1 MDKKIIVSIGFGT
14 TVSVIMYFSFFMTP
28 STYEIFSSSERIL
41 DFENSTK
48 LSELRNIHEVDLLV
62 QKHQNTHRVIFLVQD
77 PISTE
82 IITSG
87 GYTGE
92 NLRIFHLSLGM
103 YLKCWTDHPGGKIF
117 YSDIAH
123 HIENNSCKEY
133 W

>member
-1 MDKKIIVSIGFGT
+1 MRKKIIAGICFGIIISIL
-14 TVSVIMYFSFFMTP
+14 VYFSFFMTP
-28 STYEIFSSSERIL
+28 ATYEIFSSSERIL
-41 DFENSTK
+41 DVGNSTK

-62 QKHQNTHRVIFLVQD
+62 QKHQNTHRVLFLVQD

-82 IITSG
+82 IIASG

-92 NLRIFHLSLGM
+92 NLRVFHLSLGM

-123 HIENNSCKEY
+123 HIENNSCKDF